1 MGSTERMAL
10 MSEETE
16 AEVQEEAAEDFDELP
31 EGKKKFSGKKIVLFF
46 VLPLL
51 LLGGVGGAVFYMGLL
66 DSLFG
71 GGEVAEEEVAVES
84 TPADQTGY
92 FMDLDEM
99 LVTLSGS
106 SKKQSFLKMRISL
119 ELESASDEDRILAVM
134 PRIVDNFQVFLRE
147 LRMDELQGSRGL
159 YRVKEE
165 LLARVNAAAHPAKV
179 RDVLF
184 KEMLIQ

>member
-1 MGSTERMAL
+1 MTD
-10 MSEETE
+10 ETE
-16 AEVQEEAAEDFDELP
+16 AEGEAQEAADEEFDELG
-31 EGKKKFSGKKIVLFF
+31 EGSKKFSGKKIVLFF

-51 LLGGVGGAVFYMGLL
+51 LLGAVGGAVFYMGLL

-71 GGEVAEEEVAVES
+71 GGEVASEQES
-84 TPADQTGY
+84 EDEAAASQTSY

-119 ELESASDEDRILAVM
+119 ELESAADEERILAVM

-147 LRMDELQGSRGL
+147 LRMEELQGSRGL

-165 LLARVNAAAHPAKV
+165 LLARVNSAAHPAKV
-179 RDVLF
+179 KDVLF